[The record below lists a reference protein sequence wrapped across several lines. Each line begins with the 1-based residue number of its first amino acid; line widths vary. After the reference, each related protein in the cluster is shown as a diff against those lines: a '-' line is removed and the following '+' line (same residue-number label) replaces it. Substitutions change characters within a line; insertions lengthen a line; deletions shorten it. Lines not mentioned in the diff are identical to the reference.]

1 MSLLSGYPLSCQICI
16 KLITALLVDQIL
28 MKTESLD
35 KTTGHLYKIKIYLVC
50 SHILS
55 KPFSR
60 WSSLWQHHKS
70 LHRNLGPYLAKSTL
84 LSAEEWTHD
93 ASVGIWKLRRAF
105 QVLRLNEL
113 SLKPSNPLEP
123 FEQVQLSNKSH
134 EMETQSARKR
144 KANIIVFL
152 VKGCSLFF
160 SLTSLEF

>member
-1 MSLLSGYPLSCQICI
+1 M
-16 KLITALLVDQIL
+16 
-28 MKTESLD
+28 
-35 KTTGHLYKIKIYLVC
+35 GHLYKIKIYLVC
-50 SHILS
+50 SHILA

-60 WSSLWQHHKS
+60 WSSLWQHHKI
-70 LHRNLGPYLAKSTL
+70 LNRNLGPYLSKSTL
-84 LSAEEWTHD
+84 LSAEEWTDD
-93 ASVGIWKLRRAF
+93 ATVGIWKLTRAF